1 MSQLQAM
8 RNDYSAPA
16 LEKGLDILECLATQG
31 VAMSQ
36 MQLARTLGKGQSE
49 LFRMLSC
56 LEKRGFIRRDPVSG
70 AYHLT
75 LRLFELSH
83 LHSPFEQLSD
93 AAARPMQEL
102 TMTTRESCHLS
113 VLHRGQLL
121 VLSQEESPERIRL
134 SIEVGGTF
142 SSINTVS
149 GRLLLSY
156 LAPSKLDKTLSLD
169 NSYFALSSTGKQEL
183 KKKLASI
190 KVRGFEDAR
199 SETFEGVYDIAVLIG
214 GKESNLQAALA
225 ISSLTKET
233 ARATRERLL
242 GPLKNCAE
250 SIAMS
255 AGLVISE

>member
-1 MSQLQAM
+1 M

-56 LEKRGFIRRDPVSG
+56 LEKRGFIRRDPVSA

-83 LHSPFEQLSD
+83 LHSPYEQLSD

-102 TMTTRESCHLS
+102 TVATRESCHLS
-113 VLHRGQLL
+113 ILHRGQLL

-134 SIEVGGTF
+134 SIEVGGIF
-142 SSINTVS
+142 SCINTVS

-156 LAPSKLDKTLSLD
+156 LSPPNLEKTLLLD
-169 NSYFALSSTGKQEL
+169 NTYSALNSAGKQTL
-183 KKKLASI
+183 KKKLESI
-190 KVRGFEDAR
+190 RVRGFEDAR

-214 GKESNLQAALA
+214 GKKSNLQAALA
-225 ISSLTKET
+225 VSSLTKET
-233 ARATRERLL
+233 AKATRERLL
-242 GPLKNCAE
+242 TPLKKCAE
-250 SIAMS
+250 AIGVS
-255 AGLVISE
+255 AGLIVSE